1 MTRNLM
7 TELVIRL
14 LAIWFL
20 FRTIAALLPTL
31 IYYKDSGSSIWI
43 NYALFITIVC
53 VTIIIIFFAKR
64 ISKIIWMDRRTTDEA
79 IDESVKVNILIPLIS
94 IIGLY
99 FIIDSLAFIIHSLA
113 DVFMILPRISVE
125 KDSYLYQISRILYR
139 CLFLIFGILLFS
151 FPEKLIT
158 IRDSIK
164 NIFKKDKINYDDL
177 EDE

>member
-1 MTRNLM
+1 MTRNLV

-20 FRTIAALLPTL
+20 IRTIAALLPTL
-31 IYYKDSGSSIWI
+31 IYYKDNGSSVWL
-43 NYALFITIVC
+43 NYALFITLVC
-53 VTIIIIFFAKR
+53 ITILIIFFAER
-64 ISKIIWMDRRTTDEA
+64 ISKIVWMGTKTTDEV
-79 IDESVKVNILIPLIS
+79 IDDSVKNNILIPLIS
-94 IIGLY
+94 IVGLY

-113 DVFMILPRISVE
+113 DVVLILPRISAV
-125 KDSYLYQISRILYR
+125 KDSSLYQISRILYR

-158 IRDSIK
+158 IRDDL
-164 NIFKKDKINYDDL
+164 KKVLKREKINYENV